1 MDIFSRSW
9 SLFKSSLRVVRS
21 EPSLLWFPIVSA
33 ITVVVAS
40 LLLFGVLGSLVAF
53 NQDAQNA
60 LNAAVVAAESEDD
73 SSLLSIL
80 SIAVLFVYYLV
91 VGSIAT
97 YFTTAM
103 TGAALRRLDGHD
115 TSFME
120 GIQIANH
127 RLGTILGY
135 SAIVATVGVALS
147 LLRRRRNGLAGALLA
162 ELGEMAWGIVTFLAV
177 PVIADQKTNPINAI
191 KESSLLLRKTWGEQ
205 LVGGGGIGAVF
216 VLVGVGV
223 LVLTSSL
230 AALLS
235 SIGDLALVVIGL
247 GLIALVVVAVL
258 NSTLGAIYK
267 AAVYRYA
274 AQGEVAPQFD
284 AALIEHAFRLEGAP
298 A

>member
-9 SLFKSSLRVVRS
+9 SLFKSSWRVVRG

-33 ITVVVAS
+33 IAVVAAS
-40 LLLFGVLGSLVAF
+40 LLLLGVLGGFMIYS
-53 NQDAQNA
+53 QDAQNA
-60 LNAAVVAAESEDD
+60 LSAAAASEDD

-80 SIAVLFVYYLV
+80 GIVVLFIYYLI

-97 YFTTAM
+97 YFATAM

-115 TSFME
+115 TSFFD
-120 GIQIANH
+120 GIRIANRH
-127 RLGTILGY
+127 VGTIVGY
-135 SAIVATVGVALS
+135 SAIAATVGVAIS
-147 LLRRRRNGLAGALLA
+147 LLRRQRNGIAGAFLA

-177 PVIADQKTNPINAI
+177 PVIANQETSAIGAI
-191 KESSLLLRKTWGEQ
+191 KESSRLLRTTWGEQ
-205 LVGGGGIGAVF
+205 LVGSGGIGAVF
-216 VLVGVGV
+216 ALMGVGV
-223 LVLTSSL
+223 LVLTGAL

-247 GLIALVVVAVL
+247 GMIALVVVVVL
-258 NSTLGAIYK
+258 NSTLGGIYK

-274 AQGEVAPQFD
+274 AQGDVAPQFD

>member
-135 SAIVATVGVALS
+135 SAIAATVGVALS

>member
-40 LLLFGVLGSLVAF
+40 VLLFGVLGSLVAF

-135 SAIVATVGVALS
+135 SAIAATVGVALS

-162 ELGEMAWGIVTFLAV
+162 ELGEMAWGLVTFLAV

-191 KESSLLLRKTWGEQ
+191 KESSLLLRNTWGEQ

>member
-21 EPSLLWFPIVSA
+21 EPSLLWFPIASA

-80 SIAVLFVYYLV
+80 SIAVLFVYYVV

-103 TGAALRRLDGHD
+103 TGTALRRLDGHD